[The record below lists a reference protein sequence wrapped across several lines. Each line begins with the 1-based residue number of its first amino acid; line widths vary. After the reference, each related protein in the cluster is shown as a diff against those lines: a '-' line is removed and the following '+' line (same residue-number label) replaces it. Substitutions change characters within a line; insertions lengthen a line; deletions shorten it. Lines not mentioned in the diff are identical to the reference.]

1 MEKKLMSPGFFVVG
15 DLADVD
21 ILITT
26 TPIPEFTK
34 VLKDILGQIKIKKIN
49 INKSHRNFVIQ
60 DFSRQALSKS
70 WHLNLWKVK
79 D

>member
-1 MEKKLMSPGFFVVG
+1 MEALAVEQQHTSSINPNGEKAHESGFFSIG

-34 VLKDILGQIKIKKIN
+34 VLKDKLGQIKIKK
-49 INKSHRNFVIQ
+49 
-60 DFSRQALSKS
+60 D
-70 WHLNLWKVK
+70 
-79 D
+79 